1 MRDKKEEQPCAN
13 AVRDA
18 LLAELR
24 CELILSKLATTGLE
38 RVGVALKHDLISVP
52 QAIVLLNA
60 DDPIRWLYLGG
71 GPDNA

>member
-1 MRDKKEEQPCAN
+1 MNQIVKIDEARRSLEHAKEPT
-13 AVRDA
+13 
-18 LLAELR
+18 
-24 CELILSKLATTGLE
+24 ELIEIDAKLATTGLE